1 MRIATRYVQLL
12 YSLTRLTLEGNLATS
27 SLPCNKI
34 MDQPNCNNL
43 GKNRKNIMVSVFS
56 PTMFFLLK
64 SKTLGEKWIFFG
76 PVQIRLIFLIFGGKF
91 ARFFRS
97 YYTREKP

>member
-1 MRIATRYVQLL
+1 
-12 YSLTRLTLEGNLATS
+12 
-27 SLPCNKI
+27 
-34 MDQPNCNNL
+34 
-43 GKNRKNIMVSVFS
+43 MVSVFS